1 MPVWN
6 FQKMSTHDLKNMVI
20 EINSMMPALKGDSKF
35 QAGIKLKMARG
46 ELKNR
51 QAGRQFL
58 IKRFHCEEKVQ

>member
-20 EINSMMPALKGDSKF
+20 EINSMMPALKGDPKF

-46 ELKNR
+46 GLKHR
-51 QAGRQFL
+51 QAGR
-58 IKRFHCEEKVQ
+58 